1 MIHREEILKRM
12 KKRII
17 KIIIIITLITIIDI
31 TDIHGIKTVYA
42 YEESQ
47 DKINNIKIAV
57 VENDVEV
64 DSSSTTQNNKMN
76 VDTSTIDE
84 QKELFGISDFVKES
98 QKYSGD
104 FFKDIDLTETLSQAI
119 TGQVDNNTIYKKI
132 LNLFGTEVRSS
143 ITTLISILIIIVI
156 HSILKSISDS
166 LEDDSISKIIYYV
179 QYILIV
185 TIIMSNFGQVIE
197 LVKDTA
203 RNLVGFMN
211 ALIPILIVLMTY
223 TGTAITSSL
232 VQPVLL
238 FMINFIGNIIQSILI
253 PVVLVITVLAIIS
266 KISERTQIVK
276 ITKFMKSSVTWFLG
290 IMLTLFVG
298 ILSLEGTLTSSV
310 DGITAKT
317 TKAAVS
323 SLIPVVGKILGD
335 TVDSVLGCG
344 VILKNAV
351 GVVGVIVIIGI
362 CVVPIIKLGTLSIIY
377 NLASG
382 IIEPIADEKIVKL
395 LEEMGG
401 IFKLL
406 FGIICALSVML
417 IIGVTLVVKI
427 SNSGMMYR

>member
-1 MIHREEILKRM
+1 MIVLIQ
-12 KKRII
+12 II
-17 KIIIIITLITIIDI
+17 QIIPIINITNIYVYAS
-31 TDIHGIKTVYA
+31 TDI
-42 YEESQ
+42 
-47 DKINNIKIAV
+47 NITN
-57 VENDVEV
+57 EDNV
-64 DSSSTTQNNKMN
+64 DIDNTMQNNKIDI
-76 VDTSTIDE
+76 DTNTIDE
-84 QKELFGISDFVKES
+84 QKELFGITDFVKEAE
-98 QKYSGD
+98 KYSGD
-104 FFKDIDLTETLSQAI
+104 FFEDIDLTETLSQAI
-119 TGQVDNNTIYKKI
+119 TGKINNNKIYKTTLNI
-132 LNLFGTEVRSS
+132 LGKEVKSS

-185 TIIMSNFGQVIE
+185 TIVMSNFGQIIE
-197 LVKDTA
+197 LVRETT

-211 ALIPILIVLMTY
+211 SLIPILIVLMTY
-223 TGTAITSSL
+223 TGTAITSNL

-238 FMINFIGNIIQSILI
+238 FMINFIGNVIQNVLI
-253 PVVLVITVLAIIS
+253 PIVLVVTVLAIVS
-266 KISERTQIVK
+266 KISERAQIVK
-276 ITKFMKSSVTWFLG
+276 ITKFLKSSVTWFLG
-290 IMLTLFVG
+290 VILTLFVG
-298 ILSLEGTLTSSV
+298 VLSLEGTLTSSV

-362 CVVPIIKLGTLSIIY
+362 CVIPIIKLGTLSIIY

-406 FGIICALSVML
+406 FGIVCALSVLL
-417 IIGVTLVVKI
+417 IIGITLVVKI

>member
-1 MIHREEILKRM
+1 MKNKIIYITLMIVLIQ
-12 KKRII
+12 IIQIIPIINITNIYVYASTDI
-17 KIIIIITLITIIDI
+17 KITNEDNVDIDN
-31 TDIHGIKTVYA
+31 TM
-42 YEESQ
+42 
-47 DKINNIKIAV
+47 
-57 VENDVEV
+57 
-64 DSSSTTQNNKMN
+64 QNNKIDI
-76 VDTSTIDE
+76 DTNTIDE
-84 QKELFGISDFVKES
+84 QKELFGITDFVKEAE
-98 QKYSGD
+98 KYSGD
-104 FFKDIDLTETLSQAI
+104 FFEDIDVTETLSQAI
-119 TGQVDNNTIYKKI
+119 TGKINNNKIYKTTLNI
-132 LNLFGTEVRSS
+132 LGKEVKSS

-185 TIIMSNFGQVIE
+185 TIVMSNFGQIIE
-197 LVKDTA
+197 LVRETT

-211 ALIPILIVLMTY
+211 SLIPILIVLMTY
-223 TGTAITSSL
+223 TGTAITSNL

-238 FMINFIGNIIQSILI
+238 FMINFIGNVMQNVLI
-253 PVVLVITVLAIIS
+253 PIVLVVTVLAIVS
-266 KISERTQIVK
+266 KISERAQIVK
-276 ITKFMKSSVTWFLG
+276 ITKFLKSSVTWFLG
-290 IMLTLFVG
+290 VILTLFVG
-298 ILSLEGTLTSSV
+298 VLSLEGTLTSSV

-362 CVVPIIKLGTLSIIY
+362 CVIPIIKLGTLSIIY

-406 FGIICALSVML
+406 FGIVCALSVLL
-417 IIGVTLVVKI
+417 IIGITLVVKI

>member
-1 MIHREEILKRM
+1 MKR
-12 KKRII
+12 KII
-17 KIIIIITLITIIDI
+17 NIIIIILLITIIDI
-31 TDIHGIKTVYA
+31 TNTKTVYA
-42 YEESQ
+42 YKENI
-47 DKINNIKIAV
+47 DTINNIKIAI

-64 DSSSTTQNNKMN
+64 DSTTQNNKMN
-76 VDTSTIDE
+76 IDTSTIDE

-104 FFKDIDLTETLSQAI
+104 FFKDIDLTDTLSQAI
-119 TGQVDNNTIYKKI
+119 SGKIDNNTIYKKI
-132 LNLFGTEVRSS
+132 LSLFGTEVRSS

-197 LVKDTA
+197 LVKETA

-211 ALIPILIVLMTY
+211 SLIPILIVLMTY

-238 FMINFIGNIIQSILI
+238 FMINFIGNIIQNILI
-253 PVVLVITVLAIIS
+253 PVVLVVTVLAIIS

-417 IIGVTLVVKI
+417 IIGITLVVKI